1 MSETTGA
8 GSKIYI
14 GPANSTANT
23 EQEFEGLAYVEIG
36 KVVNIGGFGISYQAV
51 TSDQLGDRLTKTAKG
66 QKSAGSPTVVYDYD
80 PADEGQQDVAAALGS
95 DSDYAFKIE
104 LGDAGDESPSAPT
117 TYYFRARVMA
127 NPLADIQPNDMIRR
141 NLVIGINSVPIEVPA
156 I

>member
-14 GPANSTANT
+14 GPANSTADT

-36 KVVNIGGFGISYQAV
+36 KVVNIGGFGITYQSV
-51 TSDQLGDRLTKTAKG
+51 TSDQLGDRLTKTFKG
-66 QKSAGSPTVVYDYD
+66 QKSAGSPTIVYDYTKD
-80 PADEGQQDVAAALGS
+80 DLGQQDIAAAIGS
-95 DSDYAFKIE
+95 DSDFAVKIE

-117 TYYFRARVMA
+117 TFYFRARVMA

-141 NLVIGINSVPIEVPA
+141 NLVIAINSVPVEVPA